1 MRKRRGSRF
10 AYIEFAS
17 EDAVSN
23 AKALEGSKLHDRPL
37 KVRAPN
43 ARAPRPHVAPGD
55 F

>member
-1 MRKRRGSRF
+1 MTLSRF

-43 ARAPRPHVAPGD
+43 AHPLAAHNG
-55 F
+55 